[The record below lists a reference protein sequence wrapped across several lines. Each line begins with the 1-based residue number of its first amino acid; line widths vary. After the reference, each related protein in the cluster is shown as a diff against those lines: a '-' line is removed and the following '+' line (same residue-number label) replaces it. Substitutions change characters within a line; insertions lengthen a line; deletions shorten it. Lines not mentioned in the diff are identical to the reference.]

1 MADGFLAPLGLGE
14 IESALYLHLLSAP
27 RSTAAQLAALDGST
41 AARIR
46 PGLGRL
52 ADAGLITRL
61 AGSPVR
67 YVAAPPEAAVGSL
80 ATRRQHELEELRA
93 HVRSLALRFQGADAG
108 HPSELVELVEGREA
122 QLNRV
127 EQMQLGAEE
136 EMQVIDCPPYFS
148 SPGINPI
155 EFQLLRRGISCRV
168 IYDAPSLEGRMPFVQ
183 ECIAAGEEARSL
195 PSVRMKMLIAD
206 RRGAMI
212 PLNFESTESMAALFV
227 HPSPLLTALVTC
239 FDLLW
244 ERATPLAVSRKGA
257 AGSLAPADR
266 ELLSMLAAGMKDATI
281 TRALGITQRTMTRR
295 VAHLM
300 AALDAKTR
308 FQAGLQAAK
317 RGWL

>member
-1 MADGFLAPLGLGE
+1 MADGFLAPVGLGE
-14 IESALYLHLLSAP
+14 VESALYLHLLSAP
-27 RSTAAQLAALDGST
+27 RSTAAQLAVLDGST
-41 AARIR
+41 AARLR
-46 PGLGRL
+46 PALARL

-61 AGSPVR
+61 TGSPVR
-67 YVAAPPEAAVGSL
+67 YVASPPEAAVGSL
-80 ATRRQHELEELRA
+80 ASRRERELEELRA
-93 HVRSLALRFQGADAG
+93 HVRALALRLKGEGAN

-127 EQMQLGAEE
+127 EQMQLGSEE

-148 SPGINPI
+148 SPTFNPI
-155 EFQLLRRGISCRV
+155 EFELLRRGISCRV
-168 IYDAPSLEGRMPFVQ
+168 IYDSVSLEGRMPFVQ
-183 ECIAAGEEARSL
+183 DCIDAGEQARSL
-195 PSVRMKMLIAD
+195 PAVRMKMLIAD
-206 RRGAMI
+206 RRAAMI
-212 PLNFESTESMAALFV
+212 PLNFEATESMAALFV

-244 ERATPLAVSRKGA
+244 ERATPLAVDKKGA
-257 AGSLAPADR
+257 AGQLAPADQ

-295 VAHLM
+295 VAHLLE
-300 AALDAKTR
+300 ALDAKTR